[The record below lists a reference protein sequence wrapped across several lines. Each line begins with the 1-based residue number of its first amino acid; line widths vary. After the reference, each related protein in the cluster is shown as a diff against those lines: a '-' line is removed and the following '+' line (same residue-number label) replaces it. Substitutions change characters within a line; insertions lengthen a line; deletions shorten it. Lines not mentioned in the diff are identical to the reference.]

1 MYDPFIVY
9 SFTCLMTASSIKTSL
24 SKLSKEKSNCSRN
37 QRSSSSIFHIT
48 KSLAWR
54 IYIRCSE
61 QTRSSS
67 STSQIITP
75 KGNGLIGTTSSTYL
89 QPCNQITY
97 GSSLSMLIGSVW
109 PVKVKC
115 SRVSQSRWLNIGRSS
130 WRPCLIYPV
139 SNSSYPYKWKI
150 KRCDETIWKNVLISV
165 SI

>member
-1 MYDPFIVY
+1 M
-9 SFTCLMTASSIKTSL
+9 
-24 SKLSKEKSNCSRN
+24 
-37 QRSSSSIFHIT
+37 

-67 STSQIITP
+67 STFQIITP
-75 KGNGLIGTTSSTYL
+75 KGNGLIGNTSSTYW

-97 GSSLSMLIGSVW
+97 GSSLSMLICSVW

-139 SNSSYPYKWKI
+139 SNSSYILLTWLILLEKHGKTLDLLKTKSKPIPEKKKRKTVPI
-150 KRCDETIWKNVLISV
+150 KGSFADYMDSKKKS
-165 SI
+165 